1 MKIAKSLFGLACTNK
16 DPIGI
21 IGASLD
27 ARLCL
32 NIKET
37 ASILGLSENTEHRLV
52 KRKTLIPL
60 RHLRYPLIPAAQII
74 ALTGGEGQVIHLP
87 SKSPGSKKDKSRSPT
102 HAPSLEQTP
111 VVSGPFLPG
120 FSPEE
125 VMAIQTPSSTMEP
138 EKGGCE

>member
-1 MKIAKSLFGLACTNK
+1 MKIAKSPLGLACINK
-16 DPIGI
+16 DPNGI

-37 ASILGLSENTEHRLV
+37 ASILGLSVTTAYRLV
-52 KRKTLIPL
+52 ARKILVPL
-60 RHLRYPLIPAAQII
+60 RHLRCPLIPAAQII

-87 SKSPGSKKDKSRSPT
+87 SKSPRSKKDKSRSPT

-120 FSPEE
+120 FSPRE

-138 EKGGCE
+138 EKRGCP